1 MASTRHDLFPCY
13 VAIFQADHETPVEEL
28 RSAPPT
34 PGAANFTIARVVV
47 TSERVIVALD
57 GGNGPKIVYDE
68 PIDPAMH
75 FRADKP
81 RDKDSFVTTLGG
93 QKVVYKKDTAC
104 GCGSRLK
111 SWNPNGSISHSIK
124 DPTE

>member
-1 MASTRHDLFPCY
+1 MAAIRHDLFPCY
-13 VAIFQADHETPVEEL
+13 ATVFPVEHETPNEEL

-34 PGAANFTIARVVV
+34 PGGANFTIARVVV
-47 TSERVIVALD
+47 TSERVIIALD
-57 GGNGPKIVYDE
+57 GSSGPKIVYDE
-68 PIDPAMH
+68 AIDPATH

-81 RDKDSFVTTLGG
+81 RDKDSFVTTING

-111 SWNPNGSISHSIK
+111 SWNPAGAIVNSIK